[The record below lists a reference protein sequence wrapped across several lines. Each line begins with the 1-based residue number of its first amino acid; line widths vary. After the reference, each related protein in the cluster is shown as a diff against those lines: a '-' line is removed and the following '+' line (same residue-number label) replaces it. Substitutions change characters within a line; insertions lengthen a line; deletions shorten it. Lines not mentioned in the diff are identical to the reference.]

1 MRKIYLDP
9 SLLGVVG
16 GAETTQPDPRVV
28 LAVRRAIKRLPDRQ
42 RAIIEDRFGECLTFE
57 QIGNRLGLT
66 TRAVGIEYYAAV
78 RALREQLAPFVE
90 KRWRIRAKGL
100 CRICRHP
107 NRGKI
112 EEMLLVKG
120 KLETWGAFGRRLE
133 VRSSDV
139 IRGALY
145 FGLPVFAAMSDIQE
159 EMIRRLVETLKE
171 GSRGKRHHR
180 RKN

>member
-133 VRSSDV
+133 RAPAEDIDQPPGSHGGREWQSLAGKLTR
-139 IRGALY
+139 IICS
-145 FGLPVFAAMSDIQE
+145 FG
-159 EMIRRLVETLKE
+159 
-171 GSRGKRHHR
+171 
-180 RKN
+180 